1 MKQPCPMCGKGEDL
15 YLDQINKKERQNEL
29 MEAFL
34 AGRKSERKFSKR
46 QNEIFDAYYNLEIHD
61 FKQIAYN
68 FSISETAAKTYLDR
82 AMEKLTILLINEKIL

>member
-34 AGRKSERKFSKR
+34 AGRKSERKFSR
-46 QNEIFDAYYNLEIHD
+46 RENEIFDAYYNLEIHD

-68 FSISETAAKTYLDR
+68 FSISEHAARKYLDR
-82 AMEKLTILLINEKIL
+82 AMEKMEYMMTSK

>member
-46 QNEIFDAYYNLEIHD
+46 ENEIFDAYYNLEIHD

-82 AMEKLTILLINEKIL
+82 AMEKMEYMMTSK